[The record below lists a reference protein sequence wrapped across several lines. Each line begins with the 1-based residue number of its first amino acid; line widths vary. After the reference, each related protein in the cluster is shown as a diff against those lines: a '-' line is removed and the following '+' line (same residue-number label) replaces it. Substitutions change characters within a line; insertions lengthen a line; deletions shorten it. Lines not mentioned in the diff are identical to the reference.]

1 MPKLMPLTWLPNR
14 DQVRGPLY
22 WRIQAALANDIRAGR
37 LAAGEQLPTHRTLA
51 RTLGVT
57 VNTVSRAFAE
67 AARSALVVSRVGRGT
82 YVKGFPED
90 LVGAHDGPLEILDL
104 RVNVATSDS
113 FTPVLNRLLG
123 ALSRRPSPPSKA
135 GRRLGKRG
143 CS

>member
-1 MPKLMPLTWLPNR
+1 MPKLMPLTWLPNL

-22 WRIQAALANDIRAGR
+22 WRIHAALANDIRAGR

-67 AARSALVVSRVGRGT
+67 AERSALVVSRVGRGT

-90 LVGAHDGPLEILDL
+90 LVGANDGPLEILDL
-104 RVNVATSDS
+104 SVNVATSDS
-113 FTPVLNRLLG
+113 FNRSEEHTSELQSLMRISY
-123 ALSRRPSPPSKA
+123 AVF
-135 GRRLGKRG
+135 
-143 CS
+143 